1 MKKGIV
7 ILAEDYCPHWEKLF
21 LEEKPHSVGIH
32 FRPFDYPMKEYLARI
47 NAAPFRRSLEKLE
60 QERAIRETFTVKN
73 SGKYYIKIVNGD
85 VESDQKE
92 ITI

>member
-32 FRPFDYPMKEYLARI
+32 FRPFDEGDIFDGQFFQHGLT
-47 NAAPFRRSLEKLE
+47 SE
-60 QERAIRETFTVKN
+60 IR
-73 SGKYYIKIVNGD
+73 
-85 VESDQKE
+85 
-92 ITI
+92 